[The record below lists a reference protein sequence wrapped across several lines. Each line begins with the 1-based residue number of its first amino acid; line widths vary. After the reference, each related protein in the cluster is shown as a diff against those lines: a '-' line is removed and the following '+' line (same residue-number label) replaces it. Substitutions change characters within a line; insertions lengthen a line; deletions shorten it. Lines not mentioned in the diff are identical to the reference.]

1 MYLSHPHFS
10 LLAFPHN
17 CVTYDPNIVWL
28 SAEIKCKYQLRFGFW
43 WCRNHSLGVAFA
55 NPSNLSARPWDVLV
69 WWVANCTARLH
80 THLASQ
86 PQDADQT
93 VTWIKLSAR
102 LLDVLVWSA
111 HSTASTPI
119 LRLSRKMLTICWQY
133 GDQTV
138 TWINLFGRPRCTCL
152 VCGQRTVQ
160 QAFTPILCSQTSPG
174 RPNFLQPKLVAGEQ
188 AAILVYHLQSS
199 LAAYQI

>member
-1 MYLSHPHFS
+1 MLYSMLNHWNSVCFKCFKWQDELCFAMLYS
-10 LLAFPHN
+10 AKCSALILTFTLLAFPHR

-28 SAEIKCKYQLRFGFW
+28 SAEIKYKYQLRFGFW

-102 LLDVLVWSA
+102 PLDVLVWSVGSA
-111 HSTASTPI
+111 QYSKHTHLASEPQDADN
-119 LRLSRKMLTICWQY
+119 MVTIW
-133 GDQTV
+133 
-138 TWINLFGRPRCTCL
+138 W
-152 VCGQRTVQ
+152 
-160 QAFTPILCSQTSPG
+160 
-174 RPNFLQPKLVAGEQ
+174 PNR
-188 AAILVYHLQSS
+188 SMN
-199 LAAYQI
+199 